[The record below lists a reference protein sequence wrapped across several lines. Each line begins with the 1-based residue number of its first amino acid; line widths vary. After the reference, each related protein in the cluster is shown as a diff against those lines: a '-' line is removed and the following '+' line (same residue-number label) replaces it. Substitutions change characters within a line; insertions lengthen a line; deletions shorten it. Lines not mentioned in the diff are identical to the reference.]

1 MCDTAVLLWG
11 IGANMERIMYDI
23 QELDRIAPPRPLS
36 GAESPAGRGGGQ
48 REENG

>member
-1 MCDTAVLLWG
+1 MISKSWT
-11 IGANMERIMYDI
+11 E
-23 QELDRIAPPRPLS
+23 IAPPQPRS